1 MKKIINILVIVFF
14 IILSKS
20 VALEN
25 KIILKIENEIITTV
39 DIFKEINYLKFFS
52 KELNQI
58 SEQEVYQIAV
68 ESITRNKIK
77 KIEILKNFEDINLKN
92 EDYLNSVIN
101 EKLKNLGFK
110 DLKNFKEELIK
121 KKIDFNDLKKKLMI
135 DVLWSQIIYAKYNDK
150 IVINVDELKNNLQ
163 KKQKYIKSINLKE
176 IIFDVEDNNEIQ
188 VKYNLIKS
196 DIEKIGFENTA
207 IKYSTSI
214 TATNGGNLGWISE
227 RAINKK
233 VLNELKN
240 TPLKS
245 ITKPIRISSGF
256 LILQKYDEKK
266 IEENIDLE
274 VELKKLI
281 DYERNQQFNN
291 YSNLYFNKVK
301 KNLNINAP

>member
-256 LILQKYDEKK
+256 LILKKYDEKK

-274 VELKKLI
+274 LELKKLI
-281 DYERNQQFNN
+281 DYEKNQQFNN
-291 YSNLYFNKVK
+291 YSNLYYNKVK

>member
-121 KKIDFNDLKKKLMI
+121 RKIDFNDLKKKLMI

-150 IVINVDELKNNLQ
+150 IVINEDELKNNLQ
-163 KKQKYIKSINLKE
+163 KNQKYIRSINLKE

-274 VELKKLI
+274 LELKKLI
-281 DYERNQQFNN
+281 DYEKNQQFNN
-291 YSNLYFNKVK
+291 YSNLYYNKVK